1 MHCLELCVEWTILF
15 LKVPDLYYSVH
26 LCDGED
32 PREQITRKRRRLS
45 DYWLY
50 VSPERFT
57 LVEDQPTARPL
68 GVLF

>member
-1 MHCLELCVEWTILF
+1 M
-15 LKVPDLYYSVH
+15 KVH

-32 PREQITRKRRRLS
+32 PREQITRKTRRLS

-50 VSPERFT
+50 VSPERCTF
-57 LVEDQPTARPL
+57 VEDQPIARLL